1 MERRG
6 GGSRA
11 QFSLNPQSINTRT
24 FNATLVLNSG
34 SETKW
39 DSGTSPNSS
48 GSSLHQS
55 HPLLSPSTL
64 PASVG
69 FWKGPLWLLL
79 GISGPGRGMAVGVL
93 GIQAPETYLSSPQSL
108 FFPPSYCPCSS

>member
-34 SETKW
+34 SGTKQEIVGPHPTVLVPLSTYPILFSLPLPSQHPW
-39 DSGTSPNSS
+39 ASGRVLS
-48 GSSLHQS
+48 GYCWE
-55 HPLLSPSTL
+55 
-64 PASVG
+64 SVA
-69 FWKGPLWLLL
+69 LV
-79 GISGPGRGMAVGVL
+79 GMAVGVL
-93 GIQAPETYLSSPQSL
+93 GTQAPETYLSSPQSL
-108 FFPPSYCPCSS
+108 FFPQSYCPCSS

>member
-34 SETKW
+34 SGTKQEIVGPHPTVLVPLSTYPILFSLPLPSQHPW
-39 DSGTSPNSS
+39 ASGR
-48 GSSLHQS
+48 
-55 HPLLSPSTL
+55 
-64 PASVG
+64 V
-69 FWKGPLWLLL
+69 LWLLL

-93 GIQAPETYLSSPQSL
+93 GTQAPETYLSSPQSL